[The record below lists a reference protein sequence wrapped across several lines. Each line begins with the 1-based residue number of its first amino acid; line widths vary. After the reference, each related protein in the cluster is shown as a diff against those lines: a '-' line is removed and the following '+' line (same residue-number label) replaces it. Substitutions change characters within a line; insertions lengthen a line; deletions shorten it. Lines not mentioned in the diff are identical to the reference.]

1 MLVLAE
7 MNYGL
12 SNKNVGLCST
22 ATQQYLSDLQGKE
35 LQVAVAADAKIFCD
49 LENAE

>member
-1 MLVLAE
+1 VLVLAE

-12 SNKNVGLCST
+12 SNRNVGLCST
-22 ATQQYLSDLQGKE
+22 ASQQYLSDLEGKE

-49 LENAE
+49 LEGVE